1 MRHRAILP
9 VLALTLCATLILIA
23 LAPTA
28 GADVDFSD
36 YERQVMMLVNQ
47 ARWDNGQL
55 PPLKA
60 NQELTDAA
68 RYHSQDMRDDDYFDH
83 DSYNRVGGAL
93 EFERYWYERIQ
104 SYYSSSTL
112 GENIAA
118 GSSNPASVVNGWMG
132 SPVHRDIILNTAYRE
147 IGIGYAA
154 GGSWGHYWTQDF
166 GSRSDVY
173 PVVIKREFYL
183 TFNRTVSLYVYGQ
196 GWATEMRF
204 SNDGTNWSAWE
215 PYSANKIW
223 TLSEGEGTKTVY
235 VEIKN
240 GGGTVRSANDD
251 IIFQEPASTIYLPL
265 VVKNYRP

>member
-1 MRHRAILP
+1 LRYKAIFLI
-9 VLALTLCATLILIA
+9 LALTLCATLIL
-23 LAPTA
+23 LAPALTA
-28 GADVDFSD
+28 RADVDFSD
-36 YERQVMMLVNQ
+36 HERQLMTLVNQ

-60 NQELTDAA
+60 SQNLTDAA
-68 RYHSQDMRDDDYFDH
+68 RYHSQDMRDDDYFGH
-83 DSYNRVGGAL
+83 DSYNRVGGEL
-93 EFERYWYERIQ
+93 VFERYWNERVQ
-104 SYYSSSTL
+104 LYYSGSGAL

-118 GSSNPASVVNGWMG
+118 GFSTPTLVMDVWMSSGD
-132 SPVHRDIILNTAYRE
+132 HRDIILGTDYRE

-173 PVVIKREFYL
+173 PVVINREAYL

-235 VEIKN
+235 AEIKN
-240 GGGTVRSANDD
+240 GGGTVLSASDD
-251 IIFQEPASTIYLPL
+251 IIFQEPASTIHLPL
-265 VVKNYRP
+265 VVKNY

>member
-1 MRHRAILP
+1 VRYRAILP

-47 ARWDNGQL
+47 ARWANGQR

-68 RYHSQDMRDDDYFDH
+68 RYHSQDMRDDDYFYH
-83 DSYNRVGGAL
+83 DSYNRVGGDL
-93 EFERYWYERIQ
+93 VFERHWDERVQ
-104 SYYSSSTL
+104 SYYSGYSAL
-112 GENIAA
+112 GEIIAA
-118 GSSNPASVVNGWMG
+118 GSSTPASVMDLWMQ
-132 SPVHRDIILNTAYRE
+132 SEDHRDKILSTDYRE
-147 IGIGYAA
+147 LGIGYAA
-154 GGSWGHYWTQDF
+154 GGIWGHYWTQDF

-173 PVVIKREFYL
+173 PVVINREVYF
-183 TFNRTVSLYVYGQ
+183 TFRRTVFLYVYGQ

-215 PYSANKIW
+215 PYSANKTW

-251 IIFQEPASTIYLPL
+251 ITFQEPASTIYLPL
-265 VVKNYRP
+265 AVKND